1 MSKQNFSRTHRIR
14 HQADFDRVYS
24 SGCYAADQ
32 VLVMYADRN
41 DREYCRLG
49 LSVSRKVGNAIVRNR
64 WKRLIREAFRG
75 SRGALPAGLD
85 LVIRP
90 RRGAEADFQAILA
103 ALPRLAKQLDKKLL
117 RLASSRS
124 ATSS

>member
-1 MSKQNFSRTHRIR
+1 MSKQIFSRTHRIR
-14 HQADFDRVYS
+14 HQADFDRVYR

-49 LSVSRKVGNAIVRNR
+49 LSVSRKVGGAIVRNR

-75 SRGALPAGLD
+75 SRAALPAGLD

-103 ALPRLAKQLDKKLL
+103 ALPRLAKQLDEKLL
-117 RLASSRS
+117 RLANGRS
-124 ATSS
+124 ATPS

>member
-49 LSVSRKVGNAIVRNR
+49 LSVSRKVGVRNR